1 MQEMSLLLILIF
13 LVSALFSAMTLVLK
27 YDNVKHQRNL
37 ALVDRDYWKQMYE
50 IEKKRTSD
58 YPNDL

>member
-1 MQEMSLLLILIF
+1 
-13 LVSALFSAMTLVLK
+13 MTLVLK